1 MRKITYNLDW
11 KTPMVTDTWFYFLS
25 CFFLLTGRD
34 FIFGMSSS
42 NHHVLGVSQ
51 NPVLNHYFWKPL
63 QTLSIHERNWP
74 PPWISVI
81 YNDVWSQA
89 CNVPNRNSI
98 QNFNR
103 EIYMRIFKVLY
114 AAAYFSHRKCK
125 LCLSSPLPSI
135 ATFSCWLPFLLS
147 LPLPPSTLLTA
158 SSSYLPFLFVTFFSC
173 WTLSFYPL

>member
-42 NHHVLGVSQ
+42 KHHVLGVSQ

-63 QTLSIHERNWP
+63 QALSIHERNWP
-74 PPWISVI
+74 PLGLVLFIMMCDLRHVMYPIGIQSKILIGKYTWGFLRFYMQQPIFHTGNAS
-81 YNDVWSQA
+81 YA
-89 CNVPNRNSI
+89 CH
-98 QNFNR
+98 
-103 EIYMRIFKVLY
+103 L
-114 AAAYFSHRKCK
+114 
-125 LCLSSPLPSI
+125 LCPQLPHFLADSPSYY
-135 ATFSCWLPFLLS
+135 LS
-147 LPLPPSTLLTA
+147 LFPHPPYLTA
-158 SSSYLPFLFVTFFSC
+158 SSSYLPFLFVTFFCC